1 MDKRKIGY
9 SQFGGLFVGSGVNS
23 AFHKHDYIVAI
34 FSLRTIFKLVIKNS
48 RTDIDTE
55 GILINRNIEYRL
67 STPSND
73 RTVFIHIDPYSS
85 IGISLQGLQANYIEL
100 QRNEFEHQINQIEN
114 WYAQDASNQKEIEMI
129 LHNFAD
135 KLATK
140 YDIARNVDERIL
152 KCLHIMSEAE
162 EGNYNLDYIASLA
175 GLSSSRFSHLFKAET
190 GRTFRDFMK
199 NRKLSKAI
207 GTLVQKSSL
216 TAAAFDGGFA
226 DQPHFTNTFKRTFGV
241 KPSESKDS

>member
-34 FSLRTIFKLVIKNS
+34 FSLRTIFKLAIKNS

-129 LHNFAD
+129 LNSFAD

-140 YDIARNVDERIL
+140 YDIARKVDERIL

-162 EGNYNLDYIASLA
+162 EGSYNLDYIASLA

-190 GRTFRDFMK
+190 GCTFRDFMK

-207 GTLVQKSSL
+207 GTLVQKSNL

-226 DQPHFTNTFKRTFGV
+226 DQPHFTNTFKRTFGI